1 MKGDIILIY
10 TNVAALT
17 AYGHYKKNV
26 SLFQKSLFRLSTGLR
41 INSASD
47 DPSGLAIAD
56 KLRTQASSIKQG
68 IQNANNGIAFI
79 QIADKAMSEQSR
91 ILDLVKS
98 KLIQAKSDT
107 TSMQGKEAIKKDIH
121 KLLGQLDNIAS
132 QTNYNGITLLQKD
145 VNDITSGSQ
154 FTFQVGE
161 SSQDKISTSGN
172 IQSNTTGLGIDALKN
187 ISTLD
192 SISAGVWMSKIDD
205 ALSSLNVFRSDFGST
220 QNQLESSV
228 RFMRTKHTNL
238 KKSESVIR
246 DVDYAQEFA
255 TLNKLRILM
264 IAGMYALA
272 QANKVQE
279 NMLKLL
285 FK

>member
-1 MKGDIILIY
+1 MLIY

-17 AYGHYKKNV
+17 AYGHYKNNV
-26 SLFQKSLFRLSTGLR
+26 SLFEKSLLRLSTGLR
-41 INSASD
+41 INTASD

-107 TSMQGKEAIKKDIH
+107 TSTEGKEAIKKDIH
-121 KLLGQLDNIAS
+121 KLLVQLDNIAS

-145 VNDITSGSQ
+145 ANDITSSSL

-161 SSQDKISTSGN
+161 SSQDTISTSGN
-172 IQSNTTGLGIDALKN
+172 VQSNTTGLGIDALKN

-192 SISAGVWMSKIDD
+192 SLSAGVWMSKIDD

-228 RFMRTKHTNL
+228 RFMRSKHTNL
-238 KKSESVIR
+238 KKSESLIR

>member
-1 MKGDIILIY
+1 M
-10 TNVAALT
+10 
-17 AYGHYKKNV
+17 
-26 SLFQKSLFRLSTGLR
+26 RLSTGLR
-41 INSASD
+41 INTASD

-107 TSMQGKEAIKKDIH
+107 TSTEGKEAIKKDIH
-121 KLLGQLDNIAS
+121 KLLVQLDNIAS

-145 VNDITSGSQ
+145 ANDITSSSL

-161 SSQDKISTSGN
+161 SSQDTISTSGN
-172 IQSNTTGLGIDALKN
+172 VQSNTTGLGIDALKN

-192 SISAGVWMSKIDD
+192 SLSAGVWMSKIDD
-205 ALSSLNVFRSDFGST
+205 ALSSLNS
-220 QNQLESSV
+220 
-228 RFMRTKHTNL
+228 
-238 KKSESVIR
+238 KSIR
-246 DVDYAQEFA
+246 
-255 TLNKLRILM
+255 I
-264 IAGMYALA
+264 IS
-272 QANKVQE
+272 
-279 NMLKLL
+279 
-285 FK
+285 

>member
-17 AYGHYKKNV
+17 AYGHYKNNV
-26 SLFQKSLFRLSTGLR
+26 SLFEKSLLRLSTGLR
-41 INSASD
+41 INTASD

-107 TSMQGKEAIKKDIH
+107 TSTEGKEAIKKDIH
-121 KLLGQLDNIAS
+121 KLLVQLDNIAS

-145 VNDITSGSQ
+145 ANDITSSSL

-161 SSQDKISTSGN
+161 SSQDTISTSGN
-172 IQSNTTGLGIDALKN
+172 VQSNTTGLGIDALKN

-192 SISAGVWMSKIDD
+192 SLSAGVWMSKIDD

-228 RFMRTKHTNL
+228 RFMRSKHTNL
-238 KKSESVIR
+238 KKSESLIR

>member
-1 MKGDIILIY
+1 MKEDTILIY

-26 SLFQKSLFRLSTGLR
+26 SLFEKSLLRLSTGLR

>member
-1 MKGDIILIY
+1 L
-10 TNVAALT
+10 L
-17 AYGHYKKNV
+17 
-26 SLFQKSLFRLSTGLR
+26 RLSTGLR
-41 INSASD
+41 INKASD

-91 ILDLVKS
+91 ILDVVKS

-107 TSMQGKEAIKKDIH
+107 TSTEGKEAIRKDIK
-121 KLLGQLDNIAS
+121 KLLMQLDNIAS
-132 QTNYNGITLLQKD
+132 QTNYNGTNLLQKD
-145 VNDITSGSQ
+145 SDDITATNQ
-154 FTFQVGE
+154 FVFQVGE
-161 SSQDKISTSGN
+161 FSQNTISTSGN
-172 IQSNTTGLGIDALKN
+172 VQSNTLGLDIEALKN
-187 ISTLD
+187 ITLLD
-192 SISAGVWMSKIDD
+192 SSTAGAWMSKIDE
-205 ALSSLNVFRSDFGST
+205 ALDTLNLFRSDFGST

-228 RFMRTKHTNL
+228 RYMTSKHTNL

-246 DVDYAQEFA
+246 DVDYVQEFS
-255 TLNKLRILM
+255 TLNRLRILM
-264 IAGMYALA
+264 IAGMYAMA

-279 NMLKLL
+279 NMLRLL

>member
-1 MKGDIILIY
+1 M
-10 TNVAALT
+10 
-17 AYGHYKKNV
+17 
-26 SLFQKSLFRLSTGLR
+26 RLSTGLC
-41 INSASD
+41 ITSASD

-56 KLRTQASSIKQG
+56 KLRTQANSIKQG

-91 ILDLVKS
+91 ILDLVKV

-107 TSMQGKEAIKKDIH
+107 TSTQGKDAIKKDIH
-121 KLLGQLDNIAS
+121 KLLVQLDNIAS

-145 VNDITSGSQ
+145 VNDITLGSQ
-154 FTFQVGE
+154 ISFQVGE
-161 SSQDKISTSGN
+161 SSQDTVSTRDN
-172 IQSNTTGLGIDALKN
+172 IQSNTTGLGIEALKN
-187 ISTLD
+187 INTLD
-192 SISAGVWMSKIDD
+192 SLSAGVWMSKIDD

-228 RFMRTKHTNL
+228 RFMSSKYTNL

-246 DVDYAQEFA
+246 DVDYVHEFS

-272 QANKVQE
+272 QANNVHE

>member
-1 MKGDIILIY
+1 
-10 TNVAALT
+10 VAAIT
-17 AYGHYKKNV
+17 AYGHYKKNA
-26 SLFQKSLFRLSTGLR
+26 SLFEKSLLRLSTGLR

-47 DPSGLAIAD
+47 DPSGLVIAD

-107 TSMQGKEAIKKDIH
+107 TSTQGKEAITKDIH
-121 KLLGQLDNIAS
+121 KLLVQLDNIAS

-145 VNDITSGSQ
+145 ANDITSGSQ

-161 SSQDKISTSGN
+161 SSQDTISTSGN
-172 IQSNTTGLGIDALKN
+172 VQSNTTGLGIDALKN

-192 SISAGVWMSKIDD
+192 SLSAGVWMSKIDD

>member
-1 MKGDIILIY
+1 
-10 TNVAALT
+10 VAAIT
-17 AYGHYKKNV
+17 AYGHYKKNA
-26 SLFQKSLFRLSTGLR
+26 SLFEKSLLRLSTGLR